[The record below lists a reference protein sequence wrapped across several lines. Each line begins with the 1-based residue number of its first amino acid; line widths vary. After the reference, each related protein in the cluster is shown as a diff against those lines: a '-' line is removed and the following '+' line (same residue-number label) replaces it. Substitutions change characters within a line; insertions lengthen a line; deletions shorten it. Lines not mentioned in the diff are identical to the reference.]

1 MRGSV
6 GLRLTMG
13 SCTLGSALI
22 LLDPLEP
29 REGGHVSQATQQ
41 GGCGEAPNFIRFI
54 PPGICL
60 KVPVAMQART
70 VSTGLT

>member
-1 MRGSV
+1 MCPKPHSKAAV
-6 GLRLTMG
+6 
-13 SCTLGSALI
+13 A
-22 LLDPLEP
+22 
-29 REGGHVSQATQQ
+29 
-41 GGCGEAPNFIRFI
+41 EAPNFIRFI